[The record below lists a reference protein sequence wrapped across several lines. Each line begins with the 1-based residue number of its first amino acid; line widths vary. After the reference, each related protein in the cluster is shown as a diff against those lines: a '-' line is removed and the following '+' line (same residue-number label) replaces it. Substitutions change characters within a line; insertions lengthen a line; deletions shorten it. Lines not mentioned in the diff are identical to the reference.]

1 VTVDPASGPGQAL
14 GGGHGRQIGGPRGE
28 TTDRSIKRKDGRGYG
43 DQDWQLAHRPQK
55 VTSASSIA

>member
-1 VTVDPASGPGQAL
+1 VTVDPASDPDWAWGAATAGKS
-14 GGGHGRQIGGPRGE
+14 GGRGGE
-28 TTDRSIKRKDGRGYG
+28 TTDRSIKRKDGGGYG